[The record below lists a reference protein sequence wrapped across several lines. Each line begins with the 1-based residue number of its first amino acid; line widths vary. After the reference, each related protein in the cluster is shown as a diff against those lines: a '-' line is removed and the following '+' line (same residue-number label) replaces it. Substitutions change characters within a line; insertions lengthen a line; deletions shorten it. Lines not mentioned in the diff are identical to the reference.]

1 MQVTSKAEYID
12 PLLKRVIEN
21 MSTSVVMLDQSLKII
36 YINPACEM
44 LFEVSR
50 RKACGK
56 SWIKIVAENQ
66 SLTEHMKVSIE
77 QGHPF
82 TEREVYLELFDGR
95 VLTVDCSITPL
106 HEPSSEPNLLV
117 EIQHMERQV
126 QISKEENLISQS
138 LAVRALARGLAHEVK
153 NPLGGLRGAAQ
164 LLERELNSDELR
176 EYTQIIIS
184 EADRLQSLVD
194 RMLGPSSLPKKE
206 QVNIHKVLERVYS
219 LVKVEAAS
227 GIKIIRDYDPS
238 IPDVYADQDQ
248 LIQAALN
255 LVRNAIQA
263 LGEDGTLTIRSRSK
277 RQYTIGSHRYK
288 LVAMVEIIDTGPGIP
303 EDMLEQIFLP
313 MITGR
318 AEGSGLGLSIA
329 QTLVNRHSGLIEC
342 TSKPGNTVFRILLPL
357 ENRDD

>member
-1 MQVTSKAEYID
+1 MQAITKSDLTD
-12 PLLKRVIEN
+12 PILRRIIEN
-21 MSTSVVMLDQSLKII
+21 MSASVIVLDQSLVVL

-44 LFEVSR
+44 LFEMSR

-56 SWIKIVAENQ
+56 SWTKIVAENQ
-66 SLTEHMKVSIE
+66 SLTSRMKESVE

-82 TEREVYLELFDGR
+82 TEREVQLELYDNR
-95 VLTVDCSITPL
+95 LLTVDCSITPL
-106 HEPSSEPNLLV
+106 HEPSAEPNLLV

-126 QISKEENLISQS
+126 QISKEEHLISQS
-138 LAVRALARGLAHEVK
+138 HAVRALARGLAHEVK

-164 LLERELNSDELR
+164 LLERELDSDELR

-194 RMLGPSSLPKKE
+194 RMLGPSSLPNKK
-206 QVNIHKVLERVYS
+206 QINIHKVLERVYS
-219 LVKVEAAS
+219 LVKIEGAQ
-227 GIKIIRDYDPS
+227 GIKIVRDYDPS
-238 IPDVYADQDQ
+238 IPEIVADQDQ
-248 LIQAALN
+248 LIQAVLN

-263 LGEDGTLTIRSRSK
+263 LGDSGTITIRSRSK

-288 LVAMVEIIDTGPGIP
+288 LIAMIEIIDSGPGIP

-313 MITGR
+313 MITDR

-329 QTLVNRHSGLIEC
+329 QTLVNRHKGLIEC

-357 ENRDD
+357 ENTNE